1 MTAAYAPFVNGGV
14 YYKPTTYSKVIDS
27 NGRVILE
34 NKTVSNRAMTEETA
48 YTMAHMLSGVVT
60 NGTGGAANLYT
71 GVFAGGKTGTTD
83 DDTDRWFAGIT
94 PNYVGV
100 VWFGYD
106 QPKPMSGLGNPCVS
120 VWRKVMD
127 TIYQDTVAKKLPMP
141 SKITSRVICQESG
154 KIAAAD
160 CTNVRTDY
168 FRSGTQPNSFCTS
181 HGEDVPEDKIDDTI
195 QNTDQGL
202 NDVAPGTGAN
212 NPPAEGDVIIPGATE
227 EPPEEPSSGNDA
239 PIADDESQY
248 WWSGDE

>member
-1 MTAAYAPFVNGGV
+1 
-14 YYKPTTYSKVIDS
+14 
-27 NGRVILE
+27 
-34 NKTVSNRAMTEETA
+34 
-48 YTMAHMLSGVVT
+48 
-60 NGTGGAANLYT
+60 
-71 GVFAGGKTGTTD
+71 
-83 DDTDRWFAGIT
+83 
-94 PNYVGV
+94 
-100 VWFGYD
+100 
-106 QPKPMSGLGNPCVS
+106 
-120 VWRKVMD
+120 MD

-181 HGEDVPEDKIDDTI
+181 HGEDIPEDKIDDTI

-212 NPPAEGDVIIPGATE
+212 NPPAEGDVIIPSATE
-227 EPPEEPSSGNDA
+227 EPSEEPSGGNDA